1 MKFAP
6 LFPPKRNN
14 YEGYMII
21 VIVAVLLAIVSTAR
35 SLVHILFPDGG
46 ASVIAGMDL
55 SGPLASAV
63 IFTFAWA
70 GLYQLIFAIVQWI
83 VIVRYREFLP
93 LVLLLIFFEQ
103 LALFIIPLFKPIAET
118 VLTRTPPEAM
128 ANKLL
133 LPVVLLLFLASLV
146 KKRN

>member
-1 MKFAP
+1 MKPVP
-6 LFPPKRNN
+6 LFPPKRNH
-14 YEGYMII
+14 YEGHTII
-21 VIVAVLLAIVSTAR
+21 VIIAVLLAIVSTAR

-55 SGPLASAV
+55 SGALASAV

-70 GLYQLIFAIVQWI
+70 GLYQLNFAIIQWI
-83 VIVRYREFLP
+83 VIIRYREFLP

-103 LALFIIPLFKPIAET
+103 VMLFVIPLFKPIAET
-118 VLTRTPPEAM
+118 VLTRTPLEAT

-133 LPVVLLLFLASLV
+133 LPVMLVLFLASLI
-146 KKRN
+146 KKRS

>member
-1 MKFAP
+1 
-6 LFPPKRNN
+6 LFPSKRNQ
-14 YEGYMII
+14 YEGYT
-21 VIVAVLLAIVSTAR
+21 VIVVITALLAVVSTAR

-55 SGPLASAV
+55 SGPLQSVV
-63 IFTFAWA
+63 IFTFAWT

-83 VIVRYREFLP
+83 VLIRYREFLP
-93 LVLLLIFFEQ
+93 LILLLIFFEQ
-103 LALFIIPLFKPIAET
+103 VLLFVIPLFRPIAET

-133 LPVVLLLFLASLV
+133 LPATLILFLASLV
-146 KKRN
+146 KKRT

>member
-1 MKFAP
+1 MKLVS
-6 LFPPKRNN
+6 LFPSKRNQ
-14 YEGYMII
+14 YEGYT
-21 VIVAVLLAIVSTAR
+21 VIVVITALLAVVSTAR

-55 SGPLASAV
+55 SGPLQSVV
-63 IFTFAWA
+63 IFTFAWT

-83 VIVRYREFLP
+83 VLIRYREFLP
-93 LVLLLIFFEQ
+93 LILLLIFFEQ
-103 LALFIIPLFKPIAET
+103 VLLFVIPLFRPIAET

-133 LPVVLLLFLASLV
+133 LPATLILFLASLV
-146 KKRN
+146 KKRT